1 MSLTTPS
8 KIRELQSKL
17 YRKAKN
23 EFPVQSRGIR
33 HFSDEVVFGDSE
45 SCGFEMSNGT
55 LVRESSGEA
64 SRKAGCVMWPPELC
78 GAQRAMP
85 FESVAR

>member
-1 MSLTTPS
+1 MSLKTPS

-23 EFPVQSRGIR
+23 EFPVQSRGTR

-78 GAQRAMP
+78 GVQ
-85 FESVAR
+85 

>member
-23 EFPVQSRGIR
+23 QFPVPTRSTR
-33 HFSDEVVFGDSE
+33 HFSNEVVFGDSE
-45 SCGFEMSNGT
+45 SCGFEMSNAT

-64 SRKAGCVMWPPELC
+64 SRKAGC
-78 GAQRAMP
+78 GK
-85 FESVAR
+85 SARPV

>member
-23 EFPVQSRGIR
+23 EFPVQSHGTR
-33 HFSDEVVFGDSE
+33 HFSDEVVFGGLE
-45 SCGFEMSNGT
+45 SCGFEISN
-55 LVRESSGEA
+55 
-64 SRKAGCVMWPPELC
+64 
-78 GAQRAMP
+78 
-85 FESVAR
+85 